1 MNLKYVNEIDNAIE
15 RDDDYVSDTDE
26 DKVVGTQTVD
36 SEDVYIPETDETIVD
51 DQSTIWK
58 ERHLAPYSNGNLPFQ
73 GNTNFDNFVNT
84 LQTPAAL
91 F

>member
-36 SEDVYIPETDETIVD
+36 QVDVYIPEAHESVVD
-51 DQSTIWK
+51 GQSK
-58 ERHLAPYSNGNLPFQ
+58 MLKFSRVKQ
-73 GNTNFDNFVNT
+73 KK
-84 LQTPAAL
+84 
-91 F
+91 